1 MVLDSYDIPV
11 LVTGTSHM
19 SLTVPV
25 TDHAPFKMSGEA
37 DSCYEIMNEMNER
50 DDDWMFWWFFN
61 MGYKHKYYA
70 VMKPYTDY
78 FSDLIHSIRERY
90 QYIICGK
97 CDTCIE
103 RQQNHQQQD
112 EIHHQRT

>member
-1 MVLDSYDIPV
+1 MVLDSYEIPV

-61 MGYKHKYYA
+61 MGYKHKYYET
-70 VMKPYTDY
+70 V
-78 FSDLIHSIRERY
+78 H
-90 QYIICGK
+90 
-97 CDTCIE
+97 
-103 RQQNHQQQD
+103 
-112 EIHHQRT
+112 